1 MGKFGRIAL
10 GQRAGQADGSGL
22 SRRGFLMAAVG
33 AGVMFGF
40 PAAPRAAQQFPATGL
55 PGDGAFEPTIW
66 CAIAPDGAITVNII
80 RAEMGQHVGTALARI
95 IADEM
100 NADWSRVTINYVDSD
115 PKWGLMVTGGSWS
128 VWMTWD
134 VFRQAG
140 AAARIALTE
149 AGATLLGIPAAQC
162 TTRNGMVI
170 GGGRSIGY
178 GDIVARAHP
187 ARSFTPDELA
197 KLPLKPAADRH
208 LIGNKDLKAL
218 DIPAK
223 TNGTALYGIDAKVE
237 GMVYAR
243 PKMPPTRYGSR
254 VRSVDDSAARAVKG
268 YQRYLVI
275 EDPSEVVQ
283 GWVVAI
289 ASTYSAAIRAADL
302 LKVDWTPGET
312 INVSEKD
319 VIDHGRTQ
327 IDRKEGGV
335 MVFDDKG
342 VDSTFA
348 AAASVFSQDY
358 TCASVMHYQ
367 LEPTNA
373 LAFEKDGIFE
383 IHAGN
388 QWQSLILPTLA
399 KALGRPEKSIV
410 LRSYLL
416 GGGFGRRL
424 NGDYMIPAALA
435 SKALGKPVKLIL
447 TRSDDMQFDSF
458 RSPSIQRI
466 RIALDDRKA
475 ITAMEYHA
483 SAGWPTQ
490 VMAPAFMPKGVD
502 GKPYDPFAI
511 AGGDHWY
518 EVGPL
523 RVRALSNDLANRTF
537 RPGWLRSVSPGWVS
551 WGLESSWD
559 EIAHLQGRDP
569 VQFRLEHLTGAG
581 RNKGEAPD
589 STGGALRQ
597 AAVIRRVAEKAG
609 WGRPLPKDTALGI
622 ASTFGQERGMP
633 TWIACAAL
641 VHVDRATGIVR
652 CQKLT
657 LVVDAGTIVDPD
669 GARAQTEG
677 AALWG
682 LSMALFEGSEIVG
695 GLPRDRNLNTYTPLR
710 IADVPEMD
718 IEFVANTEKP
728 TGLGEPGTT
737 PIAPAIGNAIFNAV
751 GVRMRHLPIRPADVL
766 RALKEKGASAA

>member
-1 MGKFGRIAL
+1 MGRLSQMDKRGGAT
-10 GQRAGQADGSGL
+10 GQM
-22 SRRGFLMAAVG
+22 SRRGFLMIAAGG
-33 AGVMFGF
+33 AGALFGF
-40 PAAPRAAQQFPATGL
+40 PAARAAEQFPAAGL
-55 PGDGAFEPTIW
+55 PGNGAFEPTIW
-66 CAIAPDGAITVNII
+66 CAIAPDGTVTVNII
-80 RAEMGQHVGTALARI
+80 RAEMGQHIGSALARI

-100 NADWSRVTINYVDSD
+100 DADWNRVRINYVDSD

-149 AGATLLGIPAAQC
+149 AGAGLLGVAPGQC
-162 TTRNGMVI
+162 ITRDGMVVA
-170 GGGRSIGY
+170 GSRSISY

-187 ARSFTPDELA
+187 SHSFTPDEMA
-197 KLPLKPAADRH
+197 KLPLKPASERR
-208 LIGNKDLKAL
+208 LVGNDTLKAL
-218 DIPAK
+218 DIPPK
-223 TNGTALYGIDAKVE
+223 TNGTAIYGIDARVE

-254 VRSVDDSAARAVKG
+254 VRSVDDSAARTVKG
-268 YQRYLVI
+268 YQRYI
-275 EDPSEVVQ
+275 ELDDPSGVVQ
-283 GWVVAI
+283 GWVVAV
-289 ASTYSAAIRAADL
+289 ASTYTAAIRAADL
-302 LKVDWTPGET
+302 LKVDWAPGDAVH
-312 INVSEKD
+312 VSEQD
-319 VIDHGRTQ
+319 VIDHGRAQ
-327 IDRKEGGV
+327 IDRKDGGV
-335 MVFDDKG
+335 MVFDDPG
-342 VDSTFA
+342 VDAAFA
-348 AAASVFSQDY
+348 AAATTFAQDY
-358 TCASVMHYQ
+358 TCASVLHYQ

-399 KALGRPEKSIV
+399 KALERPEDKIV

-435 SKALGKPVKLIL
+435 SKALGGKPVKLIL

-458 RSPSIQRI
+458 RSPSIQRV
-466 RIALDDRKA
+466 RVAFDGKHA

-490 VMAPAFMPKGVD
+490 VMAAAFMSKGVD
-502 GKPYDPFAI
+502 GKKYDPFAI

-518 EVGPL
+518 EVGAF

-537 RPGWLRSVSPGWVS
+537 RPGWLRSVSPGWTS
-551 WGLESSWD
+551 WGLESGWD
-559 EIAHLQGRDP
+559 EIAHAQGRDA
-569 VQFRLEHLTGAG
+569 VQFRLDHLTGAG
-581 RNKGEAPD
+581 RNKGQAPD

-597 AAVIRRVAEKAG
+597 AAVVRRVAEKAG
-609 WGRPLPKDTALGI
+609 WGRALPADTGLGI
-622 ASTFGQERGMP
+622 ATTFGQERGMP
-633 TWIACAAL
+633 TWIACCAQ

-657 LVVDAGTIVDPD
+657 IVVDAGTIVDPD

-682 LSMALFEGSEIVG
+682 LSMALFEGSEIVN
-695 GLPRDRNLNTYTPLR
+695 GLPRDRNLDTYTPLR

-718 IEFVANTEKP
+718 IEFLPSTEKP

-737 PIAPAIGNAIFNAV
+737 VVAPAIGNAIFNAV

-766 RALKEKGASAA
+766 HALRSRNGTAST